1 MLGFASYGRFTTSV
15 RQSSRQAVRTEHK
28 EQFACILERHG
39 RIQILDKYCGV
50 QTITVRIGGDH
61 EKAALVHVIPAALL
75 LRLVVNETNCVG
87 DWL

>member
-39 RIQILDKYCGV
+39 RIQIL
-50 QTITVRIGGDH
+50 
-61 EKAALVHVIPAALL
+61 
-75 LRLVVNETNCVG
+75 
-87 DWL
+87 